1 MNRSLIANRYAKALF
16 KLALEQGNLDEIN
29 SDVKVLQ
36 SYCDEAD
43 GFLDLLMSPIVKP
56 GQKKEALHSVLEKNI
71 AESTMNFLD
80 LLIQNNR
87 EVLLEDINR
96 GFVGLYK
103 DHLGIKAVTLYTA
116 IEMDKEQLKAI
127 DDFLKK
133 QFNSPVEL
141 TLKVN
146 PDLLGGF
153 KITID
158 GRLADASLSSKL
170 KNMKKQLL
178 S

>member
-16 KLALEQGNLDEIN
+16 KLALEQGNLDKIN
-29 SDVKVLQ
+29 SDVKLLQ
-36 SYCDEAD
+36 SYCNEAD
-43 GFLDLLMSPIVKP
+43 GFLDLLMSPIIKP
-56 GQKKEALHSVLEKNI
+56 GQKKHAIHSVLDKKI
-71 AESTMNFLD
+71 SVSTMNFLD

-87 EVLLEDINR
+87 EVLIEDINR
-96 GFVGLYK
+96 GYESLYK
-103 DHLGIKAVTLYTA
+103 NHLGVKDVTLYTA
-116 IEMDKEQLKAI
+116 IKMDKEQLQAL
-127 DDFLKK
+127 DDFLKQ
-133 QFNSPVEL
+133 QFNAPIEL

-158 GRLADASLSSKL
+158 GKLADASLSSKL
-170 KNMKKQLL
+170 KKMKKQLL